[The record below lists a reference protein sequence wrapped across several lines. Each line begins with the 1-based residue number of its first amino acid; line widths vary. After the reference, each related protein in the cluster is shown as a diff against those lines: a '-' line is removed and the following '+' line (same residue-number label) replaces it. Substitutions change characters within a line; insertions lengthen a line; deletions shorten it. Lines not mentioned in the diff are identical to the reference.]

1 MVFGCCLCDNEVFV
15 HSANAPMNNSA
26 NPGVDEGQP
35 RREQAASFSP
45 LYRQIRQLLVQ
56 ALERGD
62 WKPGES
68 IPSEI
73 ELAARYQVSQGT
85 VRKAIDELA
94 AEHILIRRQG
104 KGTFVATH
112 QEPVVRFR
120 FLRLVPNQGDPVPA
134 LSQILWCRKV
144 RATAEMVRSLDL
156 RAGDSLIYL
165 RRLLSFEGTPTLVD
179 DIYLPATMFDGLSM
193 AVLSANS
200 GPLYG
205 LFEQRFGVSMV
216 RADEQLRAVGAP
228 EDVAQL
234 LQVQPGR
241 PILRVDRISCTYG
254 DRAVELRIG
263 HYLTDQYYYRNALI

>member
-1 MVFGCCLCDNEVFV
+1 
-15 HSANAPMNNSA
+15 MNNPVPPDLS
-26 NPGVDEGQP
+26 ESLP

-45 LYRQIRQLLVQ
+45 LYRQIRQLIVQ
-56 ALERGD
+56 TLERGE

-68 IPSEI
+68 IPSEV

-120 FLRLVPNQGDPVPA
+120 FLRLVPSQGDPVA
-134 LSQILWCRKV
+134 SVSQILWCRKV
-144 RATAEMVRSLDL
+144 RASAEMARSLDL
-156 RAGDSLIYL
+156 KAGDGLMYL
-165 RRLLSFEGTPTLVD
+165 RRLLSFNGTPTLVD
-179 DIYLPATMFDGLSM
+179 DIYLPAALFKDLSM
-193 AVLSANS
+193 SVLTASP

-216 RADEQLRAVGAP
+216 RADERLRAVGAP
-228 EDVAQL
+228 EDVALL
-234 LQVQPGR
+234 LQVQSGC

>member
-1 MVFGCCLCDNEVFV
+1 
-15 HSANAPMNNSA
+15 MNNSVT
-26 NPGVDEGQP
+26 PYMDESRPQ
-35 RREQAASFSP
+35 REQAASFSP
-45 LYRQIRQLLVQ
+45 LYRQIRQLIVQ
-56 ALERGD
+56 ALERGE

-85 VRKAIDELA
+85 VRKAIDELS

-112 QEPVVRFR
+112 QESVVRFR
-120 FLRLVPNQGDPVPA
+120 FLRLVPTQGDPVPSV
-134 LSQILWCRKV
+134 SQILWCRKI
-144 RATAEMVRSLDL
+144 RATAEMARSLDL
-156 RAGDSLIYL
+156 KLGDAVVYL

-179 DIYLPATMFDGLSM
+179 DIYLPASMFKGLTM
-193 AVLSANS
+193 AVLSANP

-205 LFEQRFGVSMV
+205 LFEQQFGVSMV
-216 RADEQLRAVGAP
+216 RADERLRAVGAP
-228 EDVAQL
+228 EDVALL
-234 LQVQPGR
+234 LQAPPGY

-254 DRAVELRIG
+254 DRAVELRID